1 MRTLITTQQ
10 LRVLY
15 NEAEG
20 TRHEAYSTRFFNFFL
35 QKIAFPEEEY
45 WITPEQPPTDDPSDR
60 KRVDLVVN
68 YFSQELK
75 VRVLCFTE
83 LKRGKSG
90 EKAIE
95 ENEDQAMYAAS
106 SYCDAFELP
115 YVYVISAFGAKAR
128 FFSYTRDSAHFAPMF
143 SGDDVFNVADR
154 AAYHDPDTPSGAS
167 YWTRAIERM
176 KRYPPTLV
184 AGKQEAQPQW
194 SQPNVGV
201 WNAPTPV
208 VASSERRVTAVRKDS
223 TSLTVFQR
231 NQ

>member
-1 MRTLITTQQ
+1 MGTLINTEK

-15 NEAEG
+15 NEAESN
-20 TRHEAYSTRFFNFFL
+20 RHEAYPTRFFNFFL

-45 WITPEQPPTDDPSDR
+45 WISSEQPPTDDPSDR

-68 YFSQELK
+68 YFSQDYK

-83 LKRGKSG
+83 LKRGRSA

-106 SYCDAFELP
+106 SYCHALGLP

-128 FFSYTRDSAHFAPMF
+128 FFSYMRDADSFNMMLA
-143 SGDDVFNVADR
+143 GDDPLSVADTR
-154 AAYHDPDTPSGAS
+154 AYQDPDTPSGAA

-176 KRYPPTLV
+176 KRYPPTSV

-208 VASSERRVTAVRKDS
+208 VASSERHVT
-223 TSLTVFQR
+223 TV
-231 NQ
+231 